1 MPKLTIN
8 TREVEV
14 PQGSNL
20 LDAIRSVGVTLP
32 TLCYWE
38 GLPAYGACRL
48 CLVEMLAPRAEVVA
62 ACSYP
67 VEDGM
72 VVETHAER
80 AQSVRKLVLEFM
92 LARCPESAAIRDLA
106 RSQGV
111 RTTRFQSTADPG
123 ELCVLCGLC
132 VRVCRDAVGA
142 AAISFSGRGSGRKV
156 DSPFHLHTED
166 CIGCGA
172 CAAVCPT
179 GAISIEDRGGERFL
193 HTWNT
198 VVRLQPCRIC
208 GKPYAP
214 EPMAFLKE
222 QDWATENSFVTCPS
236 CRRKAAASQFDSAR
250 VSKGGD
256 AHNTR

>member
-8 TREVEV
+8 AQEVET
-14 PQGSNL
+14 PPGSSVL
-20 LDAIRSVGVTLP
+20 EAIRSTGATLP

-48 CLVEMLAPRAEVVA
+48 CLVELVEPRREVIA

-67 VEDGM
+67 AEEGM
-72 VVETHAER
+72 VVETHGEK
-80 AQSVRKLVLEFM
+80 AQSIRKLVLEFM
-92 LARCPESAAIRDLA
+92 LARCPESQAIRDLA
-106 RSQGV
+106 LTEGV
-111 RTTRFQSTADPG
+111 AHTRFQVPGEVG

-142 AAISFSGRGSGRKV
+142 AAISFTGRGSGRKV
-156 DSPFHLHTED
+156 DSPFHLQSED

-179 GAISIEDRGGERFL
+179 GAIHIEDIDGQRYL

-198 VVRLQPCRIC
+198 VVKLQPCRAC

-222 QDWATENSFVTCPS
+222 GALATENSFVTCPS
-236 CRRKAAASQFDSAR
+236 CRRKAAASQFDTFKAAR
-250 VSKGGD
+250 VAKGI
-256 AHNTR
+256 

>member
-1 MPKLTIN
+1 MPKLIIN
-8 TREVEV
+8 AQEVEA
-14 PQGSNL
+14 PPGSSIL
-20 LDAIRSVGVTLP
+20 EAVRSVGAKLP

-48 CLVEMLAPRAEVVA
+48 CLVELVEPRAEVIA

-67 VEDGM
+67 VEEGM
-72 VVETHAER
+72 VIDTCGKR
-80 AQSVRKLVLEFM
+80 AQAIRKLVLEFM
-92 LARCPESAAIRDLA
+92 LARCPESLVIRELA
-106 RSQGV
+106 RLEGV
-111 RTTRFQSTADPG
+111 THTRFQAAGDQG

-142 AAISFSGRGSGRKV
+142 AAISFTGRGAERKV
-156 DSPFHLHTED
+156 DSPFHLQAED

-179 GAISIEDRGGERFL
+179 GAIHIEDRDGQRYL

-198 VVRLQPCRIC
+198 VVRLQPCQVC

-222 QDWATENSFVTCPS
+222 LAGTVESSYGTCPS
-236 CRRKAAASQFDSAR
+236 CRRKAAAGQFDSAR
-250 VSKGGD
+250 VARATSKI
-256 AHNTR
+256 